1 MITIDG
7 KKRNLLAWIPAR
19 GGTKGLPGKALR
31 DLGGKPVI
39 AHTIEY
45 ALSVAGMDRV
55 IVNTDDEQIREIA
68 RKHGAEVPFLRPF
81 ELAQDHSSLENVL
94 DFQWQW
100 LKEHENFEPEVHI
113 GMSPT
118 HPLRAPGRID
128 HALEL
133 AMADVNMVNIRSVAP
148 VSSLADNYWV
158 QSKTGMQQFCFD
170 QNVCHLKRTIY
181 KNLFSFNVVLECR
194 RHLFHDA
201 VWRQPAPYP
210 LTPTESIDLDETKDL
225 AMARVAISQPF
236 EFNGPVSG
244 DPDEFTILNKRI
256 AICGSKNTRRIFKHP
271 DFPCINAAE
280 VQMFKEMTHP
290 LKIPAMTG
298 CLVDDDVHPY
308 RLLME
313 NEFYR
318 LVWAVDISQKVRGSR
333 QAYPRVYRF
342 VPALLSLPPGTDD
355 RILQAM
361 HNLALVQMSRTKLLD
376 ITDPLDRLLIDAAKN
391 ALLNIAASSRYPDPQ
406 TPAMRVVND
415 L

>member
-55 IVNTDDEQIREIA
+55 IVNTDNEQIREIA
-68 RKHGAEVPFLRPF
+68 LQYGAEVPFLRPL
-81 ELAQDHSSLENVL
+81 ELGRDDSNLEDVL

-100 LKEHENFEPEVHI
+100 LKIHEGFEPEVHI

-118 HPLRAPGRID
+118 YPLRAPDRID

-133 AMADVNMVNIRSVAP
+133 AMADVNLVNIRSVAP
-148 VSSLADNYWV
+148 VYSLADNCWV
-158 QSKTGMQQFCFD
+158 RGKAGMQQFCFD
-170 QNVCHLKRTIY
+170 KNVCHPKRTIY

-201 VWRQPAPYP
+201 VWRQPVPCP
-210 LTPTESIDLDETKDL
+210 LTPLESIDLDEAKDL
-225 AMARVAISQPF
+225 AMARVAISQDF
-236 EFNGPVSG
+236 EFKGPASD
-244 DPDEFTILNKRI
+244 DPDEFTILNKRV
-256 AICGSKNTRRIFKHP
+256 AIGGSKNTQRIFKHS
-271 DFPCINAAE
+271 DFPCIGAAE
-280 VQMFKEMTHP
+280 VQAFKEMTHP

-308 RLLME
+308 RLMME
-313 NEFYR
+313 NEFHR
-318 LVWAVDISQKVRGSR
+318 LVWAVDISQKIRGSR

-342 VPALLSLPPGTDD
+342 VPALLSLPLGTDD

-361 HNLALVQMSRTKLLD
+361 HNLALVQMPRTKLLN
-376 ITDPLDRLLIDAAKN
+376 ITDPLDRLLIDVAAISGHP
-391 ALLNIAASSRYPDPQ
+391 APQ
-406 TPAMRVVND
+406 TAAMRLVTNS
-415 L
+415 